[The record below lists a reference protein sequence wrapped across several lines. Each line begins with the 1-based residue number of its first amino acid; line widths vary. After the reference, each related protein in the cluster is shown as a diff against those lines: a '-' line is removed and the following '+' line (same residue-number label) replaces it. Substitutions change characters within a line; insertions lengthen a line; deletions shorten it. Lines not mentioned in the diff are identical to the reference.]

1 MSARPNFDKMRKNFI
16 PPSNMSSS
24 LENDT
29 DNNNTSANK
38 KPRNIAPPTKE
49 PKIIDQISSYNK
61 KHTDVVFSQL
71 KEEYYEQTQINE
83 ILKEKNFEENIKEI
97 NNFAELHS
105 ESIKTQIND
114 MEQLF
119 NDFKKLFN
127 ENQTLHNDQSEYTE
141 INNSKE
147 IKDLSNDMLRL
158 KTLKYDILNFL
169 EKNRL
174 RN

>member
-1 MSARPNFDKMRKNFI
+1 MRKNFI

-24 LENDT
+24 LKNDT
-29 DNNNTSANK
+29 YNNNTSTNK
-38 KPRNIAPPTKE
+38 KPRNIATPTKE

-114 MEQLF
+114 MEELF

-158 KTLKYDILNFL
+158 KTLKYDVLNFL

>member
-1 MSARPNFDKMRKNFI
+1 MSVRPNFDKMRKNFI

-24 LENDT
+24 IENEESK
-29 DNNNTSANK
+29 NNTSINK
-38 KPRNIAPPTKE
+38 KARNIAPSLNE

-61 KHTDVVFSQL
+61 IQTDIVLSQL
-71 KEEYYEQTQINE
+71 KEEYYEQIQVNE
-83 ILKEKNFEENIKEI
+83 ILKEKNFEQNIKEI
-97 NNFAELHS
+97 NDFAELHS
-105 ESIKTQIND
+105 ESIKSQINE
-114 MEQLF
+114 MENLF
-119 NDFKKLFN
+119 DNFKQLFN
-127 ENQTLHNDQSEYTE
+127 ENQELHKDQTEYME

-147 IKDLSNDMLRL
+147 IKDLSNDMLKL

>member
-29 DNNNTSANK
+29 DNNNTPTNK
-38 KPRNIAPPTKE
+38 KPRSIAPSTKE

-97 NNFAELHS
+97 NDFSEFHS

-119 NDFKKLFN
+119 HDFKKLFN
-127 ENQTLHNDQSEYTE
+127 ENQTLHKDQSEYTE

>member
-1 MSARPNFDKMRKNFI
+1 MSVRPNFDKMRKNFI

-24 LENDT
+24 IENEESK
-29 DNNNTSANK
+29 NNTSINK
-38 KPRNIAPPTKE
+38 KTRNIAPSLNE

-61 KHTDVVFSQL
+61 IQTDIVLSQL
-71 KEEYYEQTQINE
+71 KEEYYEQIQVNE
-83 ILKEKNFEENIKEI
+83 ILKEKNFEQNIKEI
-97 NNFAELHS
+97 NDFAELHS
-105 ESIKTQIND
+105 ESIKSQINE
-114 MEQLF
+114 MENLF
-119 NDFKKLFN
+119 DNFKKLFS
-127 ENQTLHNDQSEYTE
+127 ENQELHKDQTEYME

-147 IKDLSNDMLRL
+147 IKDLSNDMLKL

>member
-1 MSARPNFDKMRKNFI
+1 MSSIPNFDKMRKNFI

-24 LENDT
+24 LKNDT
-29 DNNNTSANK
+29 YNNNTSTNK
-38 KPRNIAPPTKE
+38 KPRNIATPTKE

-114 MEQLF
+114 MEELF

-158 KTLKYDILNFL
+158 KTLKYDVLNFL